1 MDRFLL
7 VGAGGFVGSVLR
19 YGLGTWV
26 QSAAASALYPFGTT
40 FVNLAGCLAIGL
52 LAGLGESRDLLSAEA
67 RLLLLVGVLGGFTTF
82 SSFALETVH
91 LLRAG
96 HGTLAVANVV
106 VQVFLG
112 IGSVWAGL
120 AIARAL

>member
-1 MDRFLL
+1 VSRFPL

-26 QSAAASALYPFGTT
+26 QSAVAPSLYPFGTT
-40 FVNLAGCLAIGL
+40 LVNLAGCLAIGL
-52 LAGLGESRDLLSAEA
+52 LAGLAETRELLSVEA

-82 SSFALETVH
+82 STFGLETVH

-96 HGTLAVANVV
+96 HGGLAVANVGI
-106 VQVFLG
+106 QVFFG
-112 IGSVWAGL
+112 VGAVWAGL
-120 AIARAL
+120 ALARSF